1 MNRLEELRRRHAAA
15 EEGGGLERRERQHR
29 EGKLAVR
36 ERIDLLLDPNSFEE
50 MDKLVQ
56 HRCQDFGMADQILPG
71 DGMVTGFGRVTPG
84 AGVIFDEYDGVIPD
98 LVFATNERI
107 RKTLIGGRFRAAPE
121 IVIEILTPG
130 ASNEKRDRH
139 IKRSLFALKGDGEY
153 WIVDP
158 ENRSVEIHRRDEA
171 GDLVFGG
178 SLRQSDSV
186 TCGVLPGFSV
196 RVDTL
201 FV

>member
-1 MNRLEELRRRHAAA
+1 MSIASDLRLTNADLEAMPEDGNRYELIDGELYVSSAPSYLHQSILMNIGIAFNDYLREHP
-15 EEGGGLERRERQHR
+15 
-29 EGKLAVR
+29 
-36 ERIDLLLDPNSFEE
+36 I
-50 MDKLVQ
+50 
-56 HRCQDFGMADQILPG
+56 
-71 DGMVTGFGRVTPG
+71 GRVTPG
-84 AGVIFDEYDGVIPD
+84 VGVIFDEYDGVIPD

-121 IVIEILTPG
+121 IVIEILSPG

-158 ENRSVEIHRRDEA
+158 ENRCVEVHRRNQA
-171 GDLVFGG
+171 GDLVFEKT
-178 SLRQSDSV
+178 LMQCDEL
-186 TCGVLPGFSV
+186 TCAALPGFSV
-196 RVDTL
+196 RVDSL

>member
-1 MNRLEELRRRHAAA
+1 MPEDGNRYELIDGELYVSAPPTMCHQTILVNVAM
-15 EEGGGLERRERQHR
+15 GFVDYLKINPIG
-29 EGKLAVR
+29 
-36 ERIDLLLDPNSFEE
+36 RI
-50 MDKLVQ
+50 
-56 HRCQDFGMADQILPG
+56 
-71 DGMVTGFGRVTPG
+71 TPG
-84 AGVIFDEYDGVIPD
+84 VGVIFDEYDGVIPD

-121 IVIEILTPG
+121 IVIEILSPG

-158 ENRSVEIHRRDEA
+158 ENRCVEVHRRNQA
-171 GDLVFGG
+171 GELVFEKT
-178 SLRQSDSV
+178 LMQCDEL
-186 TCGVLPGFSV
+186 TCAALPGFSV
-196 RVDTL
+196 RVDSL